1 MEFLWDNLDH
11 TSWQDRLQGRAHGL
25 RQSWGYGQAMA
36 AMGARLGRAVVME
49 NGAEL
54 AQVQV
59 LQRRGLRVINDGPV
73 WLRDASPDRQRRVLR
88 KLARHPGVTI
98 ATPPLAQAGWGLVPL
113 ITPQSHAVWRIDR
126 DTGILRAGLQGK
138 WRNRLLKAE
147 TGLRVTALPE
157 AGVDA
162 LIHAEAIQRQARGYA
177 NLPGALARHW
187 PGSKLALGWYSG
199 GALQAGMVF
208 LMYGQTASYFL
219 GWASPVA
226 RARFAHGPILW
237 QAALALRDRGVQQ
250 LDLGALESDS
260 DSGAALARF
269 KLGTGAAVRVA
280 GSTCLVVP

>member
-1 MEFLWDNLDH
+1 MEILWTHLDH
-11 TSWQDRLQGRAHGL
+11 KSWQDRLQGRAHGL
-25 RQSWGYGQAMA
+25 RQSWGYGQAMV
-36 AMGARLGRAVVME
+36 AMGARLGRALVVE
-49 NGAEL
+49 NGVEL

-73 WLRDASPDRQRRVLR
+73 WLRDVSPDQQRRVLR
-88 KLARHPGVTI
+88 GFARHPGVTI
-98 ATPPLAQAGWGLVPL
+98 ATPPSAQAGWGLVPL

-147 TGLRVTALPE
+147 TGLRISALPM
-157 AGVDA
+157 AGVET
-162 LIHAEAIQRQARGYA
+162 LIHAEAIQRQARGYT

-187 PGSKLALGWYSG
+187 PEERLALGWYSSG
-199 GALQAGMVF
+199 VLQAGMVF
-208 LMYGQTASYFL
+208 LQHGRTASYFL

-237 QAALALRDRGVQQ
+237 QAALTLRDRGVQQ
-250 LDLGALESDS
+250 LDLGALDS
-260 DSGAALARF
+260 EGGAALARF

-280 GSTCLVVP
+280 GSTCLVMP